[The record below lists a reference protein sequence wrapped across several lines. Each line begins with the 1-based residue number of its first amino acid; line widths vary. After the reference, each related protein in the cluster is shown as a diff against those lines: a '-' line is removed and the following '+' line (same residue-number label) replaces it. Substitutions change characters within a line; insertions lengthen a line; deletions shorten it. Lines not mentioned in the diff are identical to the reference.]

1 MTKTLTLGIAD
12 LASANTEY
20 QLTAQG
26 SVSAP
31 SRKIPE
37 GVSRITKIV
46 VAIAPDM
53 AAAGAAVFLLRLGGV
68 AVVGGEQVLVV
79 GAAGGQLPQ
88 TGADPTGIE
97 PIVTVLEDLDIE
109 VKPDVINVSAE
120 MAGDDLGECTGY
132 VTLVFE

>member
-1 MTKTLTLGIAD
+1 MTKTLTLGVAD
-12 LASANTEY
+12 LASANSET

-37 GVSRITKIV
+37 GVRRITKII
-46 VAIAPDM
+46 ASIAPDI
-53 AAAGAAVFLLRLGGV
+53 AANGAAVFLLRLGGV
-68 AVVGGEQVLVV
+68 AVVGGEQVLVI
-79 GAAGGQLPQ
+79 GAAGGQAPQ
-88 TGADPTGIE
+88 TGADPTGIG
-97 PIVTVLEDLDIE
+97 PYVTVLEDLDIE
-109 VKPDVINVSAE
+109 VKSDVINVSAE